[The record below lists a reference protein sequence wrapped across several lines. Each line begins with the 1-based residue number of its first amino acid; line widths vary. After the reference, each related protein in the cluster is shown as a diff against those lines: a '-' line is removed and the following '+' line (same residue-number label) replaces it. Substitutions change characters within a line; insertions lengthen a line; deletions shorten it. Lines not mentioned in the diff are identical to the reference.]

1 MKLDWQHVVL
11 MAIGAGC
18 VTAVILLGH
27 GNTLL
32 SVCAA
37 LGGTTGIV
45 GMLKYSP
52 LYGPPSKGDSSAPA
66 PKG

>member
-1 MKLDWQHVVL
+1 MKLDWQHVAL
-11 MAIGAGC
+11 MAMGAGC

-52 LYGPPSKGDSSAPA
+52 LYGHPKGDSDAS
-66 PKG
+66 PKD